1 METETLGKQVNVEG
15 WALFDTLV
23 DRQVKVEVWLLGNT
37 LGHRMQTRS
46 TK

>member
-1 METETLGKQVNVEG
+1 METETLGKHVKVEG
-15 WALFDTLV
+15 WAPFDTLV